1 MENLKVVDS
10 VDVEWA
16 DKFMESKSNKFDLVF
31 LHDLV
36 LVVKVVHNCISRAR
50 HGLYKRV

>member
-31 LHDLV
+31 LHNLV
-36 LVVKVVHNCISRAR
+36 LVVRVVHNCISRVR
-50 HGLYKRV
+50 HGPCQRV